1 MNLLH
6 FFSRNCYLP
15 FNNSGLLH
23 DPMPSLLKPLT
34 LIWIMATT
42 VIVSSCVHLNSIEG
56 KNHTVALPNAV
67 ALDLVWIVP
76 GTFTMGAPS
85 SEAGSQEWDRPQ
97 TVVAISQGFWLGKT
111 PVTQGQY
118 QAVMGD
124 NPSRYVKAGLDAPVE
139 MVSWHDAMKFCHRL
153 TKQEQAAGR
162 LPQGYAY
169 TLPTEAQWEYA
180 CRAGTTGVR
189 YGNLDDIAWYAGNSG
204 NSTHPV
210 GQKKPNAFGL
220 YDMTGNVSQWCSDW
234 YFEKLPGGNVTD
246 PVGPDSGSFRV
257 LRGGCWGDPPEICRS
272 ACRLANHPDLRAS
285 LFGFRL
291 ALAPSR

>member
-1 MNLLH
+1 
-6 FFSRNCYLP
+6 
-15 FNNSGLLH
+15 
-23 DPMPSLLKPLT
+23 
-34 LIWIMATT
+34 
-42 VIVSSCVHLNSIEG
+42 
-56 KNHTVALPNAV
+56 
-67 ALDLVWIVP
+67 
-76 GTFTMGAPS
+76 
-85 SEAGSQEWDRPQ
+85 
-97 TVVAISQGFWLGKT
+97 VVAISKGFWLGKT

-139 MVSWHDAMKFCHRL
+139 MVSWHDAMKFCQKL
-153 TKQEQAAGR
+153 TEREQAAGR

-180 CRAGTTGVR
+180 CRAGTTEVR

-220 YDMTGNVSQWCSDW
+220 YDMIGNVSQWCSDW
-234 YFEKLPGGNVTD
+234 YFETLPGGNVTD
-246 PVGPDSGSFRV
+246 PVGPASGSYRV
-257 LRGGCWGDPPEICRS
+257 LRGGCWGDAPTICRS
-272 ACRLANHPDLRAS
+272 AGRYANHPALRAS

-291 ALAPSR
+291 ALAQAR